1 MCECLFRCVSVCVY
15 VCCAYR
21 SQPGRQLAI
30 YDLLA
35 SLFGFGWC
43 VIAAIGCFS
52 LPPAPPPLTHTHTIH
67 PCWLC
72 AAQSVV
78 VSFFIFHFN
87 LNLFEIRERVS
98 EKMLKFLFWPLP
110 TSQRLNK
117 QRQTSN
123 NNNNTY
129 IGQEHVEEQEQQRA
143 SLFIILLLTIFLV
156 VAASTRGNVGNAS
169 NLSWFSLN
177 FFCYVVIFHAAG
189 FALVLRLCVS
199 VYAEFVFGQRLQQ
212 LTVHSTRLITHAI
225 LLLLFVG
232 PYYIPYYSRLHSYTH
247 TQTHTHASSARD
259 CALSSSAARI
269 L

>member
-1 MCECLFRCVSVCVY
+1 MCECLFRCVCVCVC

-43 VIAAIGCFS
+43 VIAAIGCFG

-87 LNLFEIRERVS
+87 LNLFEIRERDS

-123 NNNNTY
+123 NNNTY

-143 SLFIILLLTIFLV
+143 SLFYYSSPLDHLSCCCCFNTWQRRQRVELELIFFEFLLLRCHFPR
-156 VAASTRGNVGNAS
+156 S
-169 NLSWFSLN
+169 
-177 FFCYVVIFHAAG
+177 
-189 FALVLRLCVS
+189 RLCVGVTYVCVCLCGICFWTAPTTTNS
-199 VYAEFVFGQRLQQ
+199 SFNSFDYTRYFVVAFRWPL
-212 LTVHSTRLITHAI
+212 LHTV
-225 LLLLFVG
+225 LF
-232 PYYIPYYSRLHSYTH
+232 
-247 TQTHTHASSARD
+247 
-259 CALSSSAARI
+259 
-269 L
+269 